1 MESQDKTKEQLIEEL
16 QALESKFH
24 EMRKAT
30 GESEEKFRLLY
41 ENAPLAYQS
50 LDENGFIIEINQAWS
65 DLLGYS
71 REEVIGKWC
80 GEFLTAPCREKFTT
94 YFPQFKAAGAIH
106 GIEFEMVEKDGSRI
120 TVAVDGRIGH
130 DEQGKFKQTHCILHD
145 ITEQKKAEEAR
156 ARSEKIYRQ
165 MFEGSRAVKLLIDP
179 ESGELID
186 ANPAAEH
193 FYGYAVDD
201 LKRMKISD
209 INILPPE
216 QIFAEMAKAKTMHRQ
231 HFFFRHRLG
240 SGEIRDVEVHSSPL
254 DLGDT
259 RLLYSIVHDI
269 TERKKAEDA
278 IWRAKRDWESTFDA
292 VSDMVMVVDTLQRLR
307 RVNVALAEQLGATP
321 RDLVGKL
328 CYEVIHG
335 LNYPPDYCPHAS
347 VMNEREHHTMEYDE
361 DRLGGTHA
369 SPVLPPFRFRRSI
382 LGSRTRLQEC
392 D

>member
-1 MESQDKTKEQLIEEL
+1 MTRKENSNKPI
-16 QALESKFH
+16 
-24 EMRKAT
+24 
-30 GESEEKFRLLY
+30 
-41 ENAPLAYQS
+41 AYCAILRNKKKQKRPERRVKRS
-50 LDENGFIIEINQAWS
+50 IARC
-65 DLLGYS
+65 S
-71 REEVIGKWC
+71 R
-80 GEFLTAPCREKFTT
+80 
-94 YFPQFKAAGAIH
+94 
-106 GIEFEMVEKDGSRI
+106 
-120 TVAVDGRIGH
+120 
-130 DEQGKFKQTHCILHD
+130 
-145 ITEQKKAEEAR
+145 
-156 ARSEKIYRQ
+156 
-165 MFEGSRAVKLLIDP
+165 GSRAVKLLIDP
-179 ESGELID
+179 GSGDLID

-209 INILPPE
+209 INILPPK

-231 HFFFRHRLG
+231 QFFFRHRLA

-347 VMNEREHHTMEYDE
+347 VMWIGSHLRERDSRVLEGESVEIEAHAIHSRNSDHVSRHRNTHSQLRGRDCRSVRALREHYRPQTKGY
-361 DRLGGTHA
+361 A
-369 SPVLPPFRFRRSI
+369 VS
-382 LGSRTRLQEC
+382 GSSYP
-392 D
+392 